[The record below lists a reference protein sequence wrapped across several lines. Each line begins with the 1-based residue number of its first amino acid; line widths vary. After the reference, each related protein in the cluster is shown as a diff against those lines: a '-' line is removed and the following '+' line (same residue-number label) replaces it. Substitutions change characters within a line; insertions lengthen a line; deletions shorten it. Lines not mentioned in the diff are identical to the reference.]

1 MNGTFLQTVTGKAR
15 ARAALLR
22 ANGDLAALKR
32 SAEAQRSIAEPFR
45 LQKALRGDG
54 INIIA
59 EIKRASPS
67 KGVINSDVDPAQLAA
82 EYQVGG
88 AAAISVL
95 TEEEYFKGSL
105 DDLRVVRSSV
115 TLPILRKDFIVDEI
129 QIIEAAAAAADA
141 ILLIVA
147 VLNSTKLADLYRITA
162 ELGMDALVEVHSAA
176 EMQIAAELGAAVVGI
191 NNRDLKSLEVTLD
204 TSRALI
210 NNRPKGALM
219 VAESGVSSA
228 GDLRELRQLGFD
240 GFLIGEALMRN
251 SDPRGTL
258 RTWI

>member
-1 MNGTFLQTVTGKAR
+1 MSATFLETVTGKAR
-15 ARAALLR
+15 DRAASLR
-22 ANGDLAALKR
+22 ADGDVAALKR
-32 SAEAQRSIAEPFR
+32 SAEAQRSIAEPFP
-45 LQKALRGDG
+45 LQNALRAVGT
-54 INIIA
+54 NIIA

-67 KGVINSDVDPAQLAA
+67 KGIINSEIDPAQLAA
-82 EYQVGG
+82 EYQAGG

-105 DDLRVVRSSV
+105 GDLKDVRATV

-129 QIIEAAAAAADA
+129 QIFEAAAAGADA

-147 VLNSTKLADLYRITA
+147 ALTSTELISLYRFTA
-162 ELGMDALVEVHSAA
+162 ELGMDALVEVHSSE
-176 EMQIAAELGAAVVGI
+176 EMQIAAELGAAVIGI
-191 NNRDLKSLEVTLD
+191 NNRDLSTLEVSVE
-204 TSRALI
+204 TSVKLI
-210 NNRPKGALM
+210 KRRPDGVLM
-219 VAESGVSSA
+219 VSESGLSA
-228 GDLRELRQLGFD
+228 ARDLEELRGLGFD